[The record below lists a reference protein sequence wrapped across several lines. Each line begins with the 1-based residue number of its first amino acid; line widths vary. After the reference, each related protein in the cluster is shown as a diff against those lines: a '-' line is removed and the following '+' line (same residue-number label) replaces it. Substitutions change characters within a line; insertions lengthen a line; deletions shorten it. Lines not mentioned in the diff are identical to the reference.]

1 MPLILIPHQVTRWT
15 WGTLFAG
22 LSVLSGCS
30 KSDSNPSN
38 EADSAQRLAG
48 TNPAES
54 SGAQNPPL
62 GTQAKG
68 APEDAKQLLEESLRV
83 YRDAN
88 KYSDQ
93 AQLTISVPGTAP
105 FSSPF
110 RVAFERPNRLAIS
123 AHGARGCWTST
134 NWEAICSGPTNPF
147 PNQRLVRPLPE
158 TIDLDWLQ
166 QDNLGG
172 LFADPVGMPIQ
183 IELLLSRGSL
193 SELTG
198 ADTKIAFLKPETV
211 DGRVCDRVQID
222 KSNLRWILGI
232 DRDLKTLRT
241 MDLPPQ
247 FFYPGQSAEEL
258 KGVSCTID
266 IISPKIDQA
275 IDWSEWQVPTRA
287 EDISVRRFVM
297 PPPIASTKI
306 LGEVIPPFDLND
318 SRGERLLDSAEP
330 KRPISI
336 LCWIGEDPASEAF
349 TKDLLK
355 IQKVLVD
362 QELAPQCQIFLV
374 GRETAKSLPEA
385 IKKWNCDL
393 PLAVDRTGI
402 SDSLFKIPSEPSI
415 VVMDRNRR
423 VQVSEYVIT
432 PATVSA
438 IPNLVKRLIAEEDLA
453 SRQLQQDAD
462 NQARYIGALHRVAID
477 KEQAAKLPAIREFQ
491 FSLHGMRRDWKAEF
505 ADPILSAGGIWYPE
519 HTSASGNSERKLPYQ
534 GQSNLPVMSV
544 LDDTG
549 KLYVV
554 DEFGRRHSI
563 GSIESEQADGAKRIH
578 TSIDPWS
585 HSWVAVIPEG
595 LPRFWIAPIPTPL
608 PATVPAVNAT
618 QSSNAATTYN
628 TQIGESPN
636 AFVWTSLAKESSLVL
651 ASDQSRLL
659 VINPKNEQR
668 KDGILNESLVSI
680 APGLDANGQ
689 VAEWNAVGQKGHLTR
704 IGNLA
709 NAASGS
715 LNDQPIEARLNQLP
729 TRPEPGVW
737 LWGKHG
743 NLPITISL
751 TRLLTGETGIQIS
764 NPAYQPI
771 IHRPLTVRP
780 EQSRLLGATR
790 LADGNLYGIAT
801 GPNRILHLFTGD
813 LRIVDQV
820 SFDSRI
826 LAASIVPFQQDLR
839 LIVALE
845 NEVSCWTIDVPDAR
859 GTTASPAS
867 NETPSPSD
875 SKPAASGI

>member
-1 MPLILIPHQVTRWT
+1 MLIPFQAKQWI
-15 WGTLFAG
+15 WGSFLAG
-22 LSVLSGCS
+22 ISLLIGCTNGDSNSVSNKATGGGS
-30 KSDSNPSN
+30 KS
-38 EADSAQRLAG
+38 
-48 TNPAES
+48 AES
-54 SGAQNPPL
+54 AVTQKPVVGSQN
-62 GTQAKG
+62 QA

-83 YRDAN
+83 YRDAT

-134 NWEAICSGPTNPF
+134 NWEAFCSGPTNPF

-193 SELTG
+193 NELTG
-198 ADTKIAFLKPETV
+198 ADTKLAILNPETV
-211 DGRVCDRVQID
+211 DGRICDRVQID
-222 KSNLRWILGI
+222 KSNLRWILAI
-232 DRDLKTLRT
+232 DRELKTLRT
-241 MDLPPQ
+241 MELPPA
-247 FFYPGQSAEEL
+247 FFYPGLPAEEL
-258 KGVSCTID
+258 KGVRCTID
-266 IISPKIDQA
+266 VVSPKIDQS
-275 IDWSEWQVPTRA
+275 IDWSEWQIPTRT

-336 LCWIGEDPASEAF
+336 LCWIGEDPSSEAF

-374 GRETAKSLPEA
+374 GRETAKSLPDSL
-385 IKKWNCDL
+385 KKWNCDL
-393 PLAVDRTGI
+393 PFAVDRTGI
-402 SDSLFKIPSEPSI
+402 SDSLFKIPSEMSI

-438 IPNLVKRLIAEEDLA
+438 IPSLVQKLIAEEDLA

-477 KEQAAKLPAIREFQ
+477 KEQTAKLPTIREFQ

-505 ADPILSAGGIWYPE
+505 TDPILSAGGIWYPE
-519 HTSASGNSERKLPYQ
+519 TSSASGSLERKIPFQ

-549 KLYVV
+549 KIHVI
-554 DEFGRRHSI
+554 DEFGRRHMI
-563 GSIESEQADGAKRIH
+563 ASIESEQADGAKRIH

-595 LPRFWIAPIPTPL
+595 LPRFWITPIPSPL
-608 PATVPAVNAT
+608 PSTVPALSTTPSAIT
-618 QSSNAATTYN
+618 ATTYN
-628 TQIGESPN
+628 TQTGESPN

-651 ASDQSRLL
+651 STDQSRLL
-659 VINPKNEQR
+659 VINPKSEQR
-668 KDGILNESLVSI
+668 KDGMLNDSLVSI

-689 VAEWNAVGQKGHLTR
+689 VAEWNAVNLKGHLTR
-704 IGNLA
+704 IGSLA

-729 TRPEPGVW
+729 TRPEPGAW
-737 LWGKHG
+737 FWGKHG
-743 NLPITISL
+743 NQPITISL

-764 NPAYQPI
+764 NPAYQPM

-780 EQSRLLGATR
+780 EQSRLLGVAR

-826 LAASIVPFQQDLR
+826 LGATIVPFQKDLR

-845 NEVSCWTIDVPDAR
+845 KEVSCWTIDVPDAR
-859 GTTASPAS
+859 SPSPPVS
-867 NETPSPSD
+867 NKEAPSPSD
-875 SKPAASGI
+875 SKPAAASGI

>member
-1 MPLILIPHQVTRWT
+1 MQLMLIPFQAKPWIWSTF
-15 WGTLFAG
+15 LAG
-22 LSVLSGCS
+22 ISLLIGCTNG
-30 KSDSNPSN
+30 DSNAVNN
-38 EADSAQRLAG
+38 EATAG
-48 TNPAES
+48 GTKSAES
-54 SGAQNPPL
+54 V
-62 GTQAKG
+62 GTQKPVVGSQNQA

-83 YRDAN
+83 YRDAT

-193 SELTG
+193 NELTG
-198 ADTKIAFLKPETV
+198 ADTKLAILKPETL
-211 DGRVCDRVQID
+211 DGRICDRVQID
-222 KSNLRWILGI
+222 KSNLRWILAI
-232 DRDLKTLRT
+232 DRELKTLRT
-241 MDLPPQ
+241 MDLPPA

-258 KGVSCTID
+258 KGVRCTID
-266 IISPKIDQA
+266 IMSPKIDQP
-275 IDWSEWQVPTRA
+275 IDWSEWQVPTRT

-318 SRGERLLDSAEP
+318 ARGERLLDSAEP

-336 LCWIGEDPASEAF
+336 LCWIGEDPSSEAF

-374 GRETAKSLPEA
+374 GRETAKSLPDSL
-385 IKKWNCDL
+385 KKWNCDL
-393 PLAVDRTGI
+393 PFAVDRTGI

-438 IPNLVKRLIAEEDLA
+438 IPSLVQKLISEEDLA

-477 KEQAAKLPAIREFQ
+477 KEQIAKLPTIREFQ

-505 ADPILSAGGIWYPE
+505 DDPILSAGGIWYPE
-519 HTSASGNSERKLPYQ
+519 NSTASGNAERKIPFQ

-549 KLYVV
+549 KIHVI
-554 DEFGRRHSI
+554 DEFGRRHTVASL
-563 GSIESEQADGAKRIH
+563 ESEQADGAKRIH

-585 HSWVAVIPEG
+585 HSWIAIIPEG
-595 LPRFWIAPIPTPL
+595 LPRFWITPIPSPL
-608 PATVPAVNAT
+608 PATVPSLSTTPTANT
-618 QSSNAATTYN
+618 ATTYN
-628 TQIGESPN
+628 TQTGESPN

-651 ASDQSRLL
+651 STDQSRLL
-659 VINPKNEQR
+659 VINPKSEQR
-668 KDGILNESLVSI
+668 KDGTLNEPLVSI

-689 VAEWNAVGQKGHLTR
+689 VAEWNTVSPKGNLTR

-729 TRPEPGVW
+729 TRPEPGAW
-737 LWGKHG
+737 FWGKHG
-743 NLPITISL
+743 NQPITISL

-764 NPAYQPI
+764 NPAYQPM

-801 GPNRILHLFTGD
+801 GPSRILHLFTGD

-826 LAASIVPFQQDLR
+826 LGATIVPFQQDLR

-845 NEVSCWTIDVPDAR
+845 KEVSCWTIDVPDTR
-859 GTTASPAS
+859 SPSPPVSS
-867 NETPSPSD
+867 NEAPSPSD
-875 SKPAASGI
+875 SKPAAASGI

>member
-1 MPLILIPHQVTRWT
+1 MMPTPHKVNRWI
-15 WGTLFAG
+15 WGALFSG
-22 LSVLSGCS
+22 ISLLSGCN
-30 KSDSNPSN
+30 KSDSNAVNDDANGQRVAGRNPL
-38 EADSAQRLAG
+38 DSI
-48 TNPAES
+48 
-54 SGAQNPPL
+54 
-62 GTQAKG
+62 GTQKPPIG
-68 APEDAKQLLEESLRV
+68 APTAGEPENAKQLLEESLRV

-93 AQLTISVPGTAP
+93 AQLTISVPGSAP

-134 NWEAICSGPTNPF
+134 HWEAICSGPTNPF

-183 IELLLSRGSL
+183 IELLLSRSSL

-198 ADTKIAFLKPETV
+198 ADTSITLLKPETI

-232 DRDLKTLRT
+232 DRDVKTLRS

-258 KGVSCTID
+258 KGVRCTID
-266 IISPKIDQA
+266 IVSPKIDQP
-275 IDWSEWQVPTRA
+275 IDWSEWQVPTRN

-336 LCWIGEDPASEAF
+336 LCWIGEDPSSEAF

-362 QELAPQCQIFLV
+362 QELAPQCQIFLI
-374 GRETAKSLPEA
+374 GKETAKSLPDA

-438 IPNLVKRLIAEEDLA
+438 IPSLVRKLIADEDLA

-477 KEQAAKLPAIREFQ
+477 KEQSAKLPAIREFQ

-519 HTSASGNSERKLPYQ
+519 NASASGSSERKIPFQ

-544 LDDTG
+544 LDNTG
-549 KLYVV
+549 KLHVV
-554 DEFGRRHSI
+554 DEFGRRHTI
-563 GSIESEQADGAKRIH
+563 AAIESEQADGAKRIH

-595 LPRFWIAPIPTPL
+595 LPRFWIAPIPLPL
-608 PATVPAVNAT
+608 PATVPSANAT
-618 QSSNAATTYN
+618 PSSNVATTYN
-628 TQIGESPN
+628 TQAGESPN

-651 ASDQSRLL
+651 ATDQSRLL
-659 VINPKNEQR
+659 VINPKSEQR
-668 KDGILNESLVSI
+668 KDGILNEPLVSI
-680 APGLDANGQ
+680 APGLDGNGQ
-689 VAEWNAVGQKGHLTR
+689 VAEWNAVGPKGLLKR

-709 NAASGS
+709 NSASGS

-729 TRPEPGVW
+729 IRPEPGAW
-737 LWGKHG
+737 FWGKHG
-743 NLPITISL
+743 SQPITISL
-751 TRLLTGETGIQIS
+751 ARLLTGETGIQIS

-780 EQSRLLGATR
+780 EQARLLGATR

-826 LAASIVPFQQDLR
+826 LAATIVPFQQDLR

-859 GTTASPAS
+859 STTPPAAI

-875 SKPAASGI
+875 SKAAAGGT

>member
-1 MPLILIPHQVTRWT
+1 MPLNRYPNQAPRWT
-15 WGTLFAG
+15 RVSLFA
-22 LSVLSGCS
+22 LICLLSGCNT
-30 KSDSNPSN
+30 SDPNASND
-38 EADSAQRLAG
+38 AVATQRLAG
-48 TNPAES
+48 KEPADTRGAAEPL
-54 SGAQNPPL
+54 SGSA
-62 GTQAKG
+62 TKG
-68 APEDAKQLLEESLRV
+68 APEDAKKLLEESLRV
-83 YRDAN
+83 YRDATR
-88 KYSDQ
+88 YSDQ
-93 AQLTISVPGTAP
+93 AQLSISVPGTAP

-183 IELLLSRGSL
+183 IELLLARGSL

-198 ADTKIAFLKPETV
+198 ADTKISLLKPETI

-222 KSNLRWILGI
+222 KANLQWILGI
-232 DRDLKTLRT
+232 DRDMKSLRT
-241 MDLPPQ
+241 MELPPQ

-258 KGVSCTID
+258 KGVRCTID
-266 IISPKIDQA
+266 IIAPKIDQA

-336 LCWIGEDPASEAF
+336 LCWLGEDPVSEAF
-349 TKDLLK
+349 TKDLMK
-355 IQKVLVD
+355 IQKVLLD
-362 QELAPQCQIFLV
+362 RELAPQCQIFLIA
-374 GRETAKSLPEA
+374 RETSKSLPEA

-432 PATVSA
+432 PDTVSA
-438 IPNLVKRLIAEEDLA
+438 LPSLVTRLIADEDLA

-462 NQARYIGALHRVAID
+462 NQARYIGALHRVTID
-477 KEQAAKLPAIREFQ
+477 KEQTAKLPAIREFQ

-519 HTSASGNSERKLPYQ
+519 TTSASENSERKLPFQ

-549 KLYVV
+549 KLHIV
-554 DEFGRRHSI
+554 DEMGRRHTI

-595 LPRFWIAPIPTPL
+595 LPRFWIAPIPSPL
-608 PATVPAVNAT
+608 PATVPALTTT
-618 QSSNAATTYN
+618 QPPMSATTYN

-636 AFVWTSLAKESSLVL
+636 AFVWTFLAKESSLVL
-651 ASDQSRLL
+651 ATDQSRLL
-659 VINPKNEQR
+659 VINPKSEQR
-668 KDGILNESLVSI
+668 KDGILNEPLVSI

-709 NAASGS
+709 SSASGS

-729 TRPEPGVW
+729 SRPEPSAW
-737 LWGKHG
+737 FWGKHG
-743 NLPITISL
+743 NQPVTISL
-751 TRLLTGETGIQIS
+751 SRLLTGETGIQIS

-780 EQSRLLGATR
+780 EQARLLGATR
-790 LADGNLYGIAT
+790 LADGNLYGVAA

-845 NEVSCWTIDVPDAR
+845 NEVSCWTIDVPDTR
-859 GTTASPAS
+859 TTTPPTTI

-875 SKPAASGI
+875 SKPAASGT